1 MSYCT
6 KCGQENSEESKFCDN
21 CGAPLKKSP
30 PQTKESAVKISRT
43 IEMVLGILGGV
54 FGLIGAI
61 IAFFIVSLGS
71 AFAVTGSSDVTVL
84 GASAFLAS
92 IVGIVG
98 AVYVTKDPKIGG
110 IILIISAIWLLISI
124 SLFGLLG
131 AVLLGIA
138 GVIALIR
145 N

>member
-1 MSYCT
+1 MGYCT
-6 KCGQENSEESKFCDN
+6 KCGEENSDESKFCDN
-21 CGAPLKKSP
+21 CGAPLKKSTS
-30 PQTKESAVKISRT
+30 QTKEVVVKTSRT

-61 IAFFIVSLGS
+61 VAFFIGSLGT
-71 AFAVTGSSDVTVL
+71 AFGATGASDVTGL

-92 IVGIVG
+92 IVGIAG
-98 AVYVTKDPKIGG
+98 AVYVTKNPKIGG

-131 AVLLGIA
+131 AALLGIA

>member
-21 CGAPLKKSP
+21 CGAPLKKSTS
-30 PQTKESAVKISRT
+30 QTKEVVVKTSRT

-61 IAFFIVSLGS
+61 IAFFIGSLGS

>member
-1 MSYCT
+1 MGYCT
-6 KCGQENSEESKFCDN
+6 KCGQENSDESKFCDN
-21 CGAPLKKSP
+21 CGIPLKKSP
-30 PQTKESAVKISRT
+30 HQTKEVVIKTSRT

-61 IAFFIVSLGS
+61 VAFFIGSLGT
-71 AFAVTGSSDVTVL
+71 AFGATGASDVTGL

-98 AVYVTKDPKIGG
+98 AVYVTKNPKIGG

-131 AVLLGIA
+131 AALLGIA
-138 GVIALIR
+138 GLIALIR

>member
-6 KCGQENSEESKFCDN
+6 KCGQENNEDSKFCDN
-21 CGAPLKKSP
+21 CGAPLNKSP
-30 PQTKESAVKISRT
+30 SQTKESVVKISRT

-61 IAFFIVSLGS
+61 IAFFIGSLGS